1 MEEKMSM
8 INPKIESLLEHS
20 ENKFTLVIESA
31 KRARQITNFQK
42 RLGEGVGG
50 VAPMRLE
57 DISKKPLTVAL
68 EEIADGKIEYDRP
81 EAGEDDESEE

>member
-1 MEEKMSM
+1 MEEKQSM
-8 INPKIESLLEHS
+8 INPKMEDLIEHS
-20 ENKFTLVIESA
+20 ENKFTLVVEAS

-50 VAPMRLE
+50 VAPLKVE

-68 EEIADGKIEYDRP
+68 EEIAEGKIEYERP
-81 EAGEDDESEE
+81 EGEELE

>member
-1 MEEKMSM
+1 MEEKQTM
-8 INPKIESLLEHS
+8 INPKLEDLLDHS
-20 ENKFTLVIESA
+20 ENKFTLVVEAS

-42 RLGEGVGG
+42 RLGEGIGG

-68 EEIADGKIEYDRP
+68 GEIAEGNIEYERP
-81 EAGEDDESEE
+81 EEDEEE

>member
-8 INPKIESLLEHS
+8 VNPKIESLLEHS

-42 RLGEGVGG
+42 RLGEGIGG

-68 EEIADGKIEYDRP
+68 GRDSGRQDRVRQAR
-81 EAGEDDESEE
+81 AGGR

>member
-1 MEEKMSM
+1 MEEKQSM
-8 INPKIESLLEHS
+8 INPKMEDLIEHS
-20 ENKFTLVIESA
+20 ENKFTLVVEAS

-50 VAPMRLE
+50 VAPLKVE

-68 EEIADGKIEYDRP
+68 EEIAEGKIEYERP
-81 EAGEDDESEE
+81 EEEELE